1 MEQQRGTKMFCSPR
15 CKMARRRRSQK
26 EGRIAA
32 KEAAAQGKLLNVLV
46 EEGWLGDATVADFDQ
61 PWKIAV
67 RIGASASKV
76 RRIERDAAE
85 NPKQAAAFLKTLH
98 DLTYSVR
105 HLVANN
111 PVGVNTFSQE
121 GAQFAIRRLDDLTA
135 EIDKLKAALSSP
147 AQPG

>member
-76 RRIERDAAE
+76 RRIESGCRREPEA
-85 NPKQAAAFLKTLH
+85 
-98 DLTYSVR
+98 SS
-105 HLVANN
+105 
-111 PVGVNTFSQE
+111 GVPQNTS
-121 GAQFAIRRLDDLTA
+121 R
-135 EIDKLKAALSSP
+135 P
-147 AQPG
+147 HV